1 MMDEHDR
8 HDEDLRSSGTPVS
21 GETERSFEDLT
32 LLEALGLLVKQPIP
46 TLRALT
52 AVARTSTYSP
62 QRQAEAP
69 SVFAPPPYTPIS
81 KPRPRAWSQDSPL
94 YADEPS
100 VVDNE
105 AEPTVAIQPVEE
117 LPARRVL
124 VLVQWAIRD
133 VALLIAVRGGG
144 IMFESPI
151 RSEQS
156 GLDVGAPYLL
166 AAFILWLVSELIPA
180 GRHTVLSQPQPSR
193 RETVLVLSPV
203 RLVVAA
209 AGAVTAYAAWVY
221 NGHNMFTLVGVMAW
235 ITSII
240 LWVWVLAP
248 QGWSPLS
255 GVQRSFRWLGTT
267 RIRITWTLI
276 ALIGIMAFGAYFRF
290 ADLSGT
296 PPEMTSDHVEKLL
309 DVNRV
314 LHGETNVFFAN
325 NHGRDAIQFYSLA
338 LLSYL
343 PGTELNFTL
352 LKLLTVL
359 EGLIT
364 LPVLWW
370 MGREVIGRDEPRLGN
385 AVGLAL
391 AALVAV
397 SYWHEMLSR
406 LGLRIVL
413 TPLFVALITIF
424 LARAV
429 RYNRRSDFICAGLA
443 LGVGLYAYQAIRMM
457 PVAILVAV
465 GIAFV
470 FGLRSMRE
478 RGHMLVNLTALVIV
492 AFVIFVPLFRYDT
505 EYPEDFWRR
514 TYGRLFGDDVTQT
527 TDENGNLVMRSAE
540 VGELIDAFNQNIPAL
555 SSNFRNALLM
565 YNWKGDVAWINN
577 APNQPAFDP
586 VSGGLLIAGLGAWLA
601 RMVRRRDSFDWA
613 LLPLILVMMLP
624 SALSIAYP
632 IENPSATRMSGTLPG
647 VYLLA
652 ALPLALL
659 ALAIPRLIGRI
670 GTVVAVVGT
679 GAVLL
684 VSYGVNSTTYF
695 QDYRAAYTANSLP
708 YSVGG
713 EVLRQFALSSG
724 YGNAFIIAYPYWW
737 DHRALGIEAGRI
749 DWPNTITKLEDVPA
763 YLAQGSLRA
772 DQYHLDATRDL
783 LFFYSPN
790 DTQAQE
796 WLLTN
801 FPTGYWETRTTYQP
815 GHSFNLYFVPAPGE
829 DGFAAFLSGHG
840 LQVSANGS

>member
-1 MMDEHDR
+1 MMDDEQR
-8 HDEDLRSSGTPVS
+8 QDEDFPESQAPEPV
-21 GETERSFEDLT
+21 EAERNFEDRT
-32 LLEALGLLVKQPIP
+32 LLEALGLLWKRPIP
-46 TLRALT
+46 TLRALM
-52 AVARTSTYSP
+52 AVARTPIYAP
-62 QRQAEAP
+62 QHQAESP
-69 SVFAPPPYTPIS
+69 SIFAPPPYTPIS
-81 KPRPRAWSQDSPL
+81 KPMPRAWSQDSSL
-94 YADEPS
+94 YDDEPS
-100 VVDNE
+100 VADPEV
-105 AEPTVAIQPVEE
+105 EPTVAVQPVEE

-124 VLVQWAIRD
+124 VLAQLAIR
-133 VALLIAVRGGG
+133 VIALLAAVRGGA

-151 RSEQS
+151 RSEQT

-166 AAFILWLVSELIPA
+166 FALILWLVSELIPA
-180 GRHTVLSQPQPSR
+180 GRHAARAPSEPR
-193 RETVLVLSPV
+193 RLETALVLSPV
-203 RLVVAA
+203 RLIVAVSGVV
-209 AGAVTAYAAWVY
+209 TSYAAWVF
-221 NGHNMFTLVGVMAW
+221 NGHNMFTVEGVVAW
-235 ITSII
+235 IASII
-240 LWVWVLAP
+240 LWVWALAP
-248 QGWSPLS
+248 DGWSPLS
-255 GVQRSFRWLGTT
+255 GILRFLRWLGTT
-267 RIRITWTLI
+267 RIRISWTLI
-276 ALIGIMAFGAYFRF
+276 ALIVIMVFGTYFRL

-314 LHGETNVFFAN
+314 LHGATNVFFAN

-413 TPLFVALITIF
+413 TPLFVALIVIF

-443 LGVGLYAYQAIRMM
+443 LGVGLYAYQAVRMM
-457 PVAILVAV
+457 PLAVLVAV
-465 GIAFV
+465 GIAFI
-470 FGLRSMRE
+470 FGLRSLRE
-478 RGHMLVNLTALVIV
+478 RGHMLMNLTALVIV

-527 TDENGNLVMRSAE
+527 TDENGNLVMRSPE
-540 VGELIDAFNQNIPAL
+540 VGELIDAFNRNIPL
-555 SSNFRNALLM
+555 LGDNFRNALLM

-577 APNQPAFDP
+577 APNHPAFDP
-586 VSGGLLIAGLGAWLA
+586 VSGGLLIVGIGAWLA

-647 VYLLA
+647 VYLLS

-659 ALAIPRLIGRI
+659 VLAIPRLIGRI
-670 GTVVAVVGT
+670 GMLVALAGAGAVV
-679 GAVLL
+679 LI
-684 VSYGVNSTTYF
+684 SYGINSVTYF

-713 EVLRQFALSSG
+713 DVLRQFALSNG
-724 YGNAFIIAYPYWW
+724 YGNAFILAYPYWW
-737 DHRALGIEAGRI
+737 DHRALGIDAGRI
-749 DWPNTITKLEDVPA
+749 DWTNTITKLEDIPG
-763 YLAQGSLRA
+763 YLASSSVRR
-772 DQYHLDATRDL
+772 DEYRLDPTNNL
-783 LFFYSPN
+783 LFFFSPD

-796 WLLTN
+796 WLQTN
-801 FPTGYWETRTTYQP
+801 FPMGYWETRTTYQP
-815 GHSFNLYFVPAPGE
+815 GHSFNLFHVPALGV
-829 DGFAAFLSGHG
+829 DGFALFLASHG
-840 LQVSANGS
+840 LEVDLTGS